1 VQRLAESDDVGLPM
15 RLIGLA
21 VVTFSLI
28 LAPLVALAQQPPGKT
43 VRIGSLFFVTSPFL
57 DEEFQQGLRELGY
70 VEGRSIAIEYRS
82 AEGKY
87 ERLPLLSSPFQAT
100 TQAGGA
106 RGSPTV
112 ASLVARHPNRMATRA
127 TLRPKGK

>member
-1 VQRLAESDDVGLPM
+1 M
-15 RLIGLA
+15 
-21 VVTFSLI
+21 
-28 LAPLVALAQQPPGKT
+28 
-43 VRIGSLFFVTSPFL
+43 TSPFL
-57 DEEFQQGLRELGY
+57 DEEFRQGLRDLGY

-82 AEGKY
+82 AEG
-87 ERLPLLSSPFQAT
+87 PLLSSPFQAT

-112 ASLVARHPNRMATRA
+112 ASLVARHLDRMAALA

>member
-1 VQRLAESDDVGLPM
+1 MKRLAESDDVWLPM

-57 DEEFQQGLRELGY
+57 DEEFRQGLRELGY
-70 VEGRSIAIEYRS
+70 VEGRSIAIEYRCGS
-82 AEGKY
+82 AIACYFSDRFAPEIPD
-87 ERLPLLSSPFQAT
+87 E
-100 TQAGGA
+100 A
-106 RGSPTV
+106 RIRGEED
-112 ASLVARHPNRMATRA
+112 R
-127 TLRPKGK
+127 RPQKSR